1 VTGEEAEA
9 LAGLIDGWGADGSPL
24 TLTCAEDVMHELD
37 EVVYSAEPEILV
49 IPHYE
54 PGQWK
59 LTRHDACT
67 VIGGETIDQALIV
80 SHENCTVLGRN
91 G

>member
-1 VTGEEAEA
+1 MIYEEVEE
-9 LAGLIDGWGADGSPL
+9 LAGLIDGWGADGAPL
-24 TLTCAEDVMHELD
+24 TLACAQDVMFELG
-37 EVVYSAEPEILV
+37 EVPYSAEPEILV

-59 LTRHDACT
+59 LTRHDACE
-67 VIGGETIDQALIV
+67 IWGQTIEDAVIV
-80 SHENCTVLGRN
+80 SHGRCTILAQN